1 MSQITLRCISVSAAG
16 TKFANLANPAES
28 VTFKTTAQQRSR
40 NNVQAVVGRSSIV
53 WTTPHT
59 VKQCDDACAPSGDFT
74 DLLRLEFSNA
84 NSGALLIQRLRDV
97 AAWVEA
103 HPEFLQGFG
112 PQQASDVVL
121 GTV

>member
-1 MSQITLRCISVSAAG
+1 MSQITLRCIAVTANGS
-16 TKFANLANPAES
+16 KFANLANPAES

-53 WTTPHT
+53 WIAPHV

-84 NSGALLIQRLRDV
+84 NAGEKLISRLNDL
-97 AAWVEA
+97 AAWLTA

-112 PQQASDVVL
+112 PQQSTDVVL
-121 GTV
+121 GQV

>member
-1 MSQITLRCISVSAAG
+1 MSQITLRCVSVTANG

-28 VTFKTTAQQRSR
+28 VTFKTTSQHRTR

-53 WTTPHT
+53 WIAPHT
-59 VKQCDDACAPSGDFT
+59 VKQCDDKCAPSGDFT

-84 NSGALLIQRLRDV
+84 NSGEQIISRLNNL
-97 AAWVEA
+97 AAWLTA
-103 HPEFLQGFG
+103 HPEFLRGFG

-121 GTV
+121 GAV